1 MAVDPNIQLIEA
13 EYPHIAK
20 ALKLLWGYPEASK
33 YIVKLIDDCR
43 TGDRQGFSPEIM
55 TALLNIQEA
64 HQQLVKDDDSPST
77 WGDGREFFR

>member
-1 MAVDPNIQLIEA
+1 MQTDRNIQLIEA

-43 TGDRQGFSPEIM
+43 TGERKGFSPEVL
-55 TALLNIQEA
+55 TALLDIQET
-64 HQQLVKDDDSPST
+64 HQKLVKDDAQPSA

>member
-1 MAVDPNIQLIEA
+1 MQADPHIQLIEA

-20 ALKLLWGYPEASK
+20 ALKLLWGYPEANK

-43 TGDRQGFSPEIM
+43 TGQRQGFSPAILN
-55 TALLNIQEA
+55 ALLTVQEA
-64 HQQLVKDDDSPST
+64 HQKLVKDDYQPST